1 MRDAILLQQAY
12 TPDIEH
18 SGLFYDMLR
27 ITMQRHAAYARAWQM
42 DFQLYFGDYIPGMDV
57 MTGAWHKIAMIKDAL
72 AKGYEYVFWLDTD
85 AAICNFNVD
94 LRSAFTVEGDI
105 GACEHDANGIPPHLN
120 VGVLFVRNSEKSRRF
135 IDDWI
140 ATYPGDKRW
149 FEQGSF
155 NELAKKYQE
164 TVFKMDD
171 RFNATVNVNEV
182 TKLVIK
188 GWHGIMPIQKRFEM
202 MKKFFWQDHIK
213 YRV

>member
-18 SGLFYDMLR
+18 SGFFYDMLR
-27 ITMQRHAAYARAWQM
+27 ITMQRHAAYTRAWKM
-42 DFQLYFGDYIPGMDV
+42 DFQLYFGDYVPDMDV
-57 MTGAWHKIAMIKDAL
+57 MTGAWHKVVMIRDAL

-85 AAICNFNVD
+85 AAICDFNVD
-94 LRSAFTVEGDI
+94 LRSAFTGEGDI
-105 GACEHDANGIPPHLN
+105 GACEHDANGIPAHLN
-120 VGVLFVRNSEKSRRF
+120 VGVLFVRNSDKTREF
-135 IDDWI
+135 VDEWL
-140 ATYPGDKRW
+140 ATYPGDDRW

-155 NELAKKYQE
+155 NDLVKKHQGV
-164 TVFKMDD
+164 VFKMDD

-182 TKLVIK
+182 NRPVVK
-188 GWHGIMPIQKRFEM
+188 GWHGLMPRPRFEA